1 LRYFVELPEGLLNKP
16 LREFTKVIFAAL
28 SLNHSLRDILSDNA
42 WPALGDIKSHQ
53 SQPGWNTPREPR
65 IRRQNATSS
74 ALSFAVAGISQK
86 M

>member
-28 SLNHSLRDILSDNA
+28 SLNHSLRDILGDIA

-53 SQPGWNTPREPR
+53 SQPGNTPREPR

-74 ALSFAVAGISQK
+74 ALPFAVAGISQK